1 MIWFRPPRMAMAFA
15 GVAAVIDW
23 LLRGRLQVLAPHPGA
38 GWLVGGAGFV
48 IMMRGWWLFKEAK
61 VAISPTA
68 ETVRLVTH
76 GIYRV
81 TRNPMYL
88 GLALMMTGLAVGIGT
103 APFYLAALAWFVVIN
118 NVFCGYE
125 EAKLVAR
132 FGAEYLEYTRRVR
145 RWL

>member
-1 MIWFRPPRMAMAFA
+1 MAMAFA
-15 GVAAVIDW
+15 GVAALIDW
-23 LLRGRLQVLAPHPGA
+23 LLRGRPQVSARHPGA
-38 GWLVGGAGFV
+38 GWLIGAAGSV
-48 IMMRGWWLFKEAK
+48 IMLRGWWLFKEAR

-88 GLALMMTGLAVGIGT
+88 GLALMMVGLAVGIGT
-103 APFYLAALAWFVVIN
+103 ASFYIAALAWFVVIN
-118 NVFCGYE
+118 SVFCRYE
-125 EAKLVAR
+125 EAKLAAR

>member
-1 MIWFRPPRMAMAFA
+1 MIRFRPPRMAMAFA
-15 GVAAVIDW
+15 GVAALIDW
-23 LLRGRLQVLAPHPGA
+23 LLRGRLQVSARHPGA
-38 GWLVGGAGFV
+38 GWLIGAAGSV
-48 IMMRGWWLFKEAK
+48 IMLRGWWLFKEAR

-68 ETVRLVTH
+68 ETVRLVMH

-88 GLALMMTGLAVGIGT
+88 GLALMMVGLAVGIGT
-103 APFYLAALAWFVVIN
+103 ASFYIAALAWFVVVN
-118 NVFCGYE
+118 SVFCRYE
-125 EAKLVAR
+125 EAKLAAR

>member
-1 MIWFRPPRMAMAFA
+1 MIRFRPPRMAITFA
-15 GVAAVIDW
+15 CVAALVDW
-23 LLRGRLQVLAPHPGA
+23 LLGGRLQVSAPHPGA
-38 GWLVGGAGFV
+38 GWLLGVAGFV
-48 IMMRGWWLFKEAK
+48 IMLRGWWLFKEAR

-68 ETVRLVTH
+68 ETVRLVAH

-88 GLALMMTGLAVGIGT
+88 GLALMMAGLAVGIGT

-118 NVFCGYE
+118 NVFCRYE
-125 EAKLVAR
+125 EAKLAAR
-132 FGAEYLEYTRRVR
+132 FGAEYLVYTRRAR